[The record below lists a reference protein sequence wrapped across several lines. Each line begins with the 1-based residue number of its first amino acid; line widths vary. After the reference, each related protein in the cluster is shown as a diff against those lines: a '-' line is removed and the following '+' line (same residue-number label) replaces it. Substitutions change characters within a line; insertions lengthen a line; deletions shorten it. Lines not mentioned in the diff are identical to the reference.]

1 MDTIMII
8 FRIETQMEKTEKKP
22 IKMCGYLSSN
32 QTLNRFFELSI
43 ISLLKITTN
52 ILMLF

>member
-1 MDTIMII
+1 MII
-8 FRIETQMEKTEKKP
+8 FRIETQMEKTEKT

-32 QTLNRFFELSI
+32 QKLNRFFELSI